1 VNKQLIM
8 VIAILGTASTS
19 LQALEL
25 STNVGWNSDYVF
37 RGVSQ
42 DKSSANAG
50 IDLVEDGFY
59 AGAWAASVSP
69 GLEVDL
75 YGGYNGTIEAFSY
88 GIGAT
93 GYFYTDDFDDT
104 YLEINLNGGWKFLSI
119 EASLGQYENFN
130 GPTQDYLFL
139 AAKADYQN
147 FYGLIGGYARDFDG
161 AYVEFGYGDTL
172 TIADTDLVD
181 WSLSVIFR
189 RDDLPTQGADS
200 ETYLNLGIS
209 KSFAINL
216 R

>member
-1 VNKQLIM
+1 M
-8 VIAILGTASTS
+8 AIAILCITSTA
-19 LQALEL
+19 LQAVEL

-37 RGVSQ
+37 RGVTQ

-59 AGAWAASVSP
+59 VGAWAASVSP

-75 YGGYNGTIEAFSY
+75 YSGYNGTFEDFSY
-88 GIGAT
+88 GVGAT

-104 YLEINLNGGWKFLSI
+104 YLEINLNGGWQFLSI
-119 EASLGQYENFN
+119 QAALGQYKNFD

-139 AAKADYQN
+139 AARGDYMN
-147 FYGLIGGYARDFDG
+147 FYGLVGGYTRDFEG

-172 TIADTDLVD
+172 TVADTNLFD
-181 WSLSVIFR
+181 WSLAVIFR
-189 RDDLPTQGADS
+189 RDDLPTRGAEN

>member
-1 VNKQLIM
+1 MNKQLIM